1 MGPHSRIQLDTLPRT
16 GEDGCDFVIEGGT
29 LVTFDLL
36 IDGEPHPDR
45 VFLYTGSIRIRRE
58 VAPTL
63 SLTMHVE

>member
-1 MGPHSRIQLDTLPRT
+1 MSRT

-36 IDGEPHPDR
+36 IDGGSYPDR
-45 VFLYTGSIRIRRE
+45 VYVYTGSIGIQRE

-63 SLTMHVE
+63 PLTMPVD